1 MKHKNLTLMAVAMSI
16 VLSLS
21 ACGGTAK
28 TDSVAGTESVM
39 TESTESVENSTEAF
53 VPEEELSTEES
64 VETTEATESVAETV
78 TETQEPVA
86 DEAVIDVKTVSENKT
101 TDAGYT
107 YADLSKTMYAKSTV
121 NVRSL
126 PSTSGSKLGS
136 LSKNQEVAVTG
147 QCNET
152 GWYRI
157 SYNSAEGFVSNKYL
171 ADEPVAAAAGT
182 KTAQAGAK
190 TTSSTS
196 TGNPV
201 TDAAIAKY
209 GPNIMIADDGTIY
222 STETFQQV
230 GTTADLNGNGGSTKP
245 AEPVKPADG
254 FDKGMAQQIWAYVNE
269 ERAAAGLNAIAW
281 DEDIY
286 NFACQ
291 RAQAIVTN
299 YSHDGCGYYAENIY
313 GSIPSTWT
321 AYDIHTGWHNSK
333 GHYNNYMNS
342 EFATG
347 ACAVYMCNGY
357 YYAVE
362 NFTRASSAKTAEYQ
376 ASATTREVNGT
387 TQELTGAEA
396 KAFDEGNYW
405 IASNGIP
412 VFITGDGTTSTSVPE
427 GRTLEEAMAAS
438 NEYDATH

>member
-21 ACGGTAK
+21 ACGSTAK
-28 TDSVAGTESVM
+28 TDSVASTESVM

-53 VPEEELSTEES
+53 VPETELSTEES

-107 YADLSKTMYAKSTV
+107 YSEVSKTMYAKSTV

-126 PSTSGSKLGS
+126 PSTSGNRLGS

-157 SYNSAEGFVSNKYL
+157 SYNNAEGFVSNKYL

-182 KTAQAGAK
+182 KTAQAQAGTK
-190 TTSSTS
+190 TTSSAS
-196 TGNPV
+196 TGDPV

-209 GPNIMIADDGTIY
+209 GPNIMIFEDGTIY
-222 STETFQQV
+222 STETWQQV

-321 AYDIHTGWHNSK
+321 AYDIHTGWHNSPV
-333 GHYNNYMNS
+333 HYENYMKS
-342 EFATG
+342 AFTTG

-357 YYAVE
+357 CYAVE

-376 ASATTREVNGT
+376 ASATTREVNGET
-387 TQELTGAEA
+387 LNLSGQQAEA
-396 KAFDEGNYW
+396 VDNGNTW
-405 IASNGIP
+405 TASNGVVIYIQSNGNLSCNT
-412 VFITGDGTTSTSVPE
+412 VGD
-427 GRTLEEAMAAS
+427 AATAAI
-438 NEYDATH
+438 NEYFDTH

>member
-21 ACGGTAK
+21 ACGGTAQ
-28 TDSVAGTESVM
+28 TDSTKNTESVM

-53 VPEEELSTEES
+53 VPETELSTEES

-86 DEAVIDVKTVSENKT
+86 DEAVIDVKTVSNDKT

-107 YADLSKTMYAKSTV
+107 YSEVSKTMYAKSTV

-126 PSTSGSKLGS
+126 PSTSGNRLGS

-157 SYNSAEGFVSNKYL
+157 SYNSGEGFVSNKYL
-171 ADEPVAAAAGT
+171 ADEPVAAAANI
-182 KTAQAGAK
+182 AQAGAK

-196 TGNPV
+196 TGDPV

-209 GPNIMIADDGTIY
+209 GPNIMIFEDGTIY
-222 STETFQQV
+222 STETWQQV
-230 GTTADLNGNGGSTKP
+230 GNVDGSPVPSTP
-245 AEPVKPADG
+245 AKDIPANG
-254 FDKGMAQQIWAYVNE
+254 FDKGMAQQVWAYVNE

-281 DEDIY
+281 SEDIY
-286 NFACQ
+286 NFACT
-291 RAQAIVTN
+291 RAQAIVTDF
-299 YSHDGCGYYAENIY
+299 SHSGKPDYYGENILINY
-313 GSIPSTWT
+313 DGTAESIQNQWK
-321 AYDIHTGWHNSK
+321 NSPV
-333 GHYNNYMNS
+333 HYENYMKS
-342 EFATG
+342 AYTTG
-347 ACAVYMCNGY
+347 ACAIYVYNGS

-362 NFTRASSAKTAEYQ
+362 NFSRTSSPQTDYNAQ
-376 ASATTREVNGT
+376 QTREVNGET
-387 TQELTGAEA
+387 VDLYGAQAEA
-396 KAFDEGNYW
+396 FDNGNTW
-405 IASNGIP
+405 TASNGI
-412 VFITGDGTTSTSVPE
+412 VVYVESNGNLSCNAVGDEATAAL
-427 GRTLEEAMAAS
+427 LEY
-438 NEYDATH
+438 YDTH